1 MKPFCAAALFTI
13 TIDEDAAVMSDQ
25 STTDS
30 SYRTGDAVASEFRK
44 TYLSLAAT
52 PIITYLVIAANVA
65 VFAAMVSRGVDIVNP
80 GAMTLLSWGGN
91 FGPMTMNGQWWRLVS
106 CMFLHFGIVHIG
118 LNMWVL
124 WGLAPL
130 VERFAGRTGF
140 LIAYMASGIAGSIT
154 SLAWHPTGISAGA
167 SGAVFGTAGVLLG
180 FVILRRDTIPGEVR
194 TRMLKSMFNFLV
206 LNTIIGMT
214 AARVD
219 MAAHLGGFA
228 GGMICGLILSQPLL
242 VPELFQ
248 RRWIKNMMCLIT
260 AIVLLPTAFFLLPE
274 PPVDILAELQRLAIV
289 ENEVYDTFYD
299 AQDSAAAG
307 KIDNKQFADR
317 VELKVLRPWDD
328 YIRDIDH
335 LMTLENANQETM
347 QRLALYLQRRKECWQ
362 TLVEGLRENNAEK
375 LQRARQL
382 SEESDVLLGERIKA
396 NAQPQE

>member
-335 LMTLENANQETM
+335 LRTLENANQETM